1 MIDIVYESGGVMIEK
16 VTEHGYIIRGYANG
30 RSFPGGFDWIVV
42 ALVDAL
48 TVTFKGFLHI
58 KNCLMPL
65 SHARAVD
72 IFFRSLGCEIVEY
85 ERVKN
90 GIVINV
96 SRRL

>member
-1 MIDIVYESGGVMIEK
+1 MIDIVYESDGVMIEK
-16 VTEHGYIIRGYANG
+16 VTENSYIIRGYADGKN
-30 RSFPGGFDWIVV
+30 FPDGFDWIVV

-65 SHARAVD
+65 KHARLVD
-72 IFFRSLGCEIVEY
+72 DFFRSIGCKIVEY

-90 GIVINV
+90 GLVVNV
-96 SRRL
+96 RRRL